1 MMMMLECFFRRAGRS
16 WPKEVSYERLAGL
29 GLVSALG
36 FGLLTTLPVQAGPF
50 GVIAGVEITS
60 ATSDFGGAIHPV
72 QYYRGPQEYPR
83 PSVQPGGRGR
93 PPAARFLPGQP
104 PGYTPDYDPTPR
116 VSHGATLSGVSHLS
130 RIPDLSGIPGLSPA
144 AALLWRPELLLSEP
158 RRRGRTTRD
167 PAGGG
172 PCAEPQS
179 IRA

>member
-1 MMMMLECFFRRAGRS
+1 M
-16 WPKEVSYERLAGL
+16 KRLAGL

-60 ATSDFGGAIHPV
+60 ATSDSAGAIHPV
-72 QYYRGPQEYPR
+72 QYYRGPQEYP
-83 PSVQPGGRGR
+83 PALFNQGGEAGR
-93 PPAARFLPGQP
+93 PPPGFFQGNR

-116 VSHGATLSGVSHLS
+116 YRTAPRYREYRTY
-130 RIPDLSGIPGLSPA
+130 REYPTYQEYPA
-144 AALLWRPELLLSEP
+144 YRPQPRYYGGPSYYYPEP

-172 PCAEPQS
+172 TL
-179 IRA
+179 R